1 MQTNSNVNR
10 KLHVMKRPTIN
21 DVAEKAGVSKATV
34 SAVINDRDTVKS
46 ATRDH
51 VLAIIKELNFQPK
64 GQARGLKGRT
74 SDRSIGLLVRELDNP
89 FYTSV
94 AAGVKKY
101 ANEKDYSLF
110 IASSERDHQ
119 NEETLTRQFASK
131 EVKGAIIAPVID
143 GNTEIDHLFR
153 LKNLNYPFVMLEE
166 VSGIRT
172 NVVSIDNLKA
182 VTDAVKY
189 LIECGH
195 SRIVHF
201 SGPEFA
207 SHSHERIN
215 GFRNAFSESRLVY
228 NDGLVVPCGSHFDDG
243 YRTGLEYFNGT
254 SPDRFPMAVV
264 CYNDMVAMGLMSALK
279 NLSIRIPEQVSVI
292 GIDDIEFARHWSPA
306 LTTISTPL
314 EALGEKAAEILIR
327 NIEAKTAFP
336 VETHVLEAELV
347 IRETVLDLNVSTGGT
362 S

>member
-1 MQTNSNVNR
+1 MQTGSNVNR
-10 KLHVMKRPTIN
+10 KLHAMKRPTIN

-34 SAVINDRDTVKS
+34 SAVINDRDTVKP

-101 ANEKDYSLF
+101 ANARDYSLF

-119 NEETLTRQFASK
+119 NEEILTRQFAAK

-153 LKNLNYPFVMLEE
+153 LKNLNYPLVMLEE

-189 LIECGH
+189 LISCGH

-201 SGPEFA
+201 SGPKFA
-207 SHSHERIN
+207 SHSHERIE

-228 NDGLVVPCGSHFDDG
+228 HDDLIVSCGSHFNDG
-243 YRTGLEYFNGT
+243 YRAGLEYFKNT
-254 SPDRFPMAVV
+254 SAHPFPLAVV
-264 CYNDMVAMGLMSALK
+264 CFNDVVALGLISALK
-279 NLSIRIPEQVSVI
+279 ELSIRVPEQVSVV
-292 GIDDIEFARHWSPA
+292 GNDDIEFARHWSPA

-314 EALGEKAAEILIR
+314 VALGEKAAEILIR
-327 NIEAKTAFP
+327 NIESKTASAL
-336 VETHVLEAELV
+336 ETHTLKAELV
-347 IRETVLDLNVSTGGT
+347 IRETVLDLNGLRG
-362 S
+362 